1 MNETLSQRRNPSEAI
16 LNWAKGDKWLLFWL
30 IFVAG
35 WYLIPWWNKVYF
47 LWDDIELLMR
57 FRHPVLDAFFASHQY
72 QFFPVFLFFYSLET
86 NLFGVN
92 PSAFL
97 AVSVGLHLVNIWL
110 VYVLI
115 NKLTKNNLL
124 SFLASMLVSFNK
136 SYFTVIF
143 WPTIQT
149 HILLTTFS
157 LLSVLILLKIKNQ
170 YSFSKTLPLFLCLIL
185 AGLSLGFG
193 IGVGTMLAIFAYFF
207 LPKTMGKVAVMT
219 AGFLSSLVSI
229 TGVIAFSSQE
239 LTQNNLLQ
247 LSVRK
252 IWNILYFTAV
262 GPTQAIINRFLIPGF
277 IPNIYS
283 PFNIAIMIILPAL
296 VIGLTLWIIY
306 KTVISP
312 QAKLIYPLLFFGSL
326 IIMPYFIASLARS
339 GPGALG
345 ALAERY
351 VYFPFFFFILTLIYG
366 LFLIEKV
373 PFHGKKSVTLRKY
386 IVVVF
391 GLLSIGHQILLFVA
405 TNNLFWLPPPTHRV
419 NSANLPTLS
428 STQSPPPAAAAL
440 FRRNDYRRSSIS
452 GGH

>member
-1 MNETLSQRRNPSEAI
+1 MSIKPDSLFWRKMN
-16 LNWAKGDKWLLFWL
+16 KWLFIWL

-35 WYLIPWWNKVYF
+35 WYLIPWWNRVYF
-47 LWDDIELLMR
+47 LWDDIELLMKL
-57 FRHPVLDAFFASHQY
+57 RHPSLETFFISHQY
-72 QFFPVFLFFYSLET
+72 QFFPVFLLFYSVEI

-97 AVSVGLHLVNIWL
+97 AVSVGLHLVNIYL

-115 NKLTKNNLL
+115 KKLTKNNLL

-157 LLSVLILLKIKNQ
+157 LLSILILMNIKNH
-170 YSFSKTLPLFLCLIL
+170 YSFPKTLLLFLCLTS

-193 IGVGTMLAIFAYFF
+193 IGVGAILAIFTYFF
-207 LPKTMGKVAVMT
+207 LSKIKGKITVMI
-219 AGFLSSLVSI
+219 AGTLSSLTSI
-229 TGVIAFSSQE
+229 IGVITFSSRE
-239 LTQNNLLQ
+239 LAQNNLLQ
-247 LSVRK
+247 LSAKK

-283 PFNIAIMIILPAL
+283 PLNIAIMIILPATVL
-296 VIGLTLWIIY
+296 GLILWMVY
-306 KTVISP
+306 KASISSKN
-312 QAKLIYPLLFFGSL
+312 KLIYPLIFFGSL
-326 IIMPYFIASLARS
+326 IIMPYFIASLAWS

-351 VYFPFFFFILTLIYG
+351 VYFPFFFFILTLIYS
-366 LFLIEKV
+366 LFLAEKI
-373 PFHGKKSVTLRKY
+373 FFNSKKTMTLRKY
-386 IVVVF
+386 SMAIFV
-391 GLLSIGHQILLFVA
+391 LLSIGHQIWLFIF
-405 TNNLFWLPPPTHRV
+405 TNNLF
-419 NSANLPTLS
+419 
-428 STQSPPPAAAAL
+428 
-440 FRRNDYRRSSIS
+440 I
-452 GGH
+452 